1 MLLGGWIRKRRKVQ
15 QLDEKET
22 HKKPRTSAPSDQH
35 DQEGCPGGPC
45 HHVGGGAPLQQ
56 RNTRAR
62 VTPDKGGEGMNPA
75 GWKNEDETNLT
86 EEDVKEG
93 SPDGWKDERTLDE
106 PNTDDNGGGPGHQ
119 HGGGAP
125 LEQTNTRACVLT
137 DSTLREGWNALEGS
151 ITKSKRSSQQEGRH
165 HRPPQNQKSRQHQPK
180 PKLKTKPG
188 SVMNLAWLSYWWKRM
203 EREASKDSADRM
215 ERKEGERLLGY
226 FASLSSLPGTQ
237 QSGSVDTLNSG
248 DVVQERHQ
256 VMDKICERHPATNLL
271 HGQGSILRGSK
282 RYVPGEISS
291 PSKRRRG
298 SGDDLELENPV
309 TTLRTGRKSNN
320 NEAKI
325 TQTINPQSE
334 IHQHTSSSTEFKCR
348 DRAKAGD
355 ES

>member
-1 MLLGGWIRKRRKVQ
+1 
-15 QLDEKET
+15 
-22 HKKPRTSAPSDQH
+22 
-35 DQEGCPGGPC
+35 
-45 HHVGGGAPLQQ
+45 
-56 RNTRAR
+56 
-62 VTPDKGGEGMNPA
+62 
-75 GWKNEDETNLT
+75 
-86 EEDVKEG
+86 
-93 SPDGWKDERTLDE
+93 
-106 PNTDDNGGGPGHQ
+106 
-119 HGGGAP
+119 
-125 LEQTNTRACVLT
+125 
-137 DSTLREGWNALEGS
+137 
-151 ITKSKRSSQQEGRH
+151 
-165 HRPPQNQKSRQHQPK
+165 
-180 PKLKTKPG
+180 
-188 SVMNLAWLSYWWKRM
+188 MNLAWLSYWWKRM